1 MHNYR
6 YDIYTY
12 FELVY
17 DRGLNIRNLKLI
29 IMNEKTVSLEQY
41 ELANC
46 CLGTSFQRNLLDASL
61 KP

>member
-1 MHNYR
+1 M
-6 YDIYTY
+6 I

-46 CLGTSFQRNLLDASL
+46 CLGTSFERNLADASL